1 VLAKRIALLLAH
13 AIEQYDQTKLLTEL
27 GYDVFGFN
35 DPTQPFEDKR
45 PGLPDAPVHQDL
57 LDACHAK
64 RVEHDNITTAQWPQ
78 YPVDWAK
85 ADLPQGVLD
94 WADVI
99 ICHHFEH
106 TWIVPQWERLKASGK
121 RVIWRTVGQSVD
133 GNERMMAPL
142 HKEGMEIVRYSP
154 KERNIPNYAGE
165 DALIRFYKDPAEWYG
180 WTGRLPTIINIT
192 QNLAQRDPYTN
203 WGFWEL
209 ATKGMRRMPLGP
221 GSEAIGG
228 SGTLTY
234 DEMKGW
240 LRGARAYLYTGT
252 QPASYTLGLIE
263 AMMTGIPV
271 VSIGP
276 EMMQV
281 FPFGPELFEGQEIVC
296 ETPTDLETTRARL
309 KLLLDSSI
317 TASDRS
323 TAIRK
328 RAIELFG
335 KERIGH
341 EWASY
346 LGAP

>member
-1 VLAKRIALLLAH
+1 
-13 AIEQYDQTKLLTEL
+13 
-27 GYDVFGFN
+27 
-35 DPTQPFEDKR
+35 
-45 PGLPDAPVHQDL
+45 
-57 LDACHAK
+57 
-64 RVEHDNITTAQWPQ
+64 
-78 YPVDWAK
+78 
-85 ADLPQGVLD
+85 
-94 WADVI
+94 
-99 ICHHFEH
+99 
-106 TWIVPQWERLKASGK
+106 
-121 RVIWRTVGQSVD
+121 
-133 GNERMMAPL
+133 
-142 HKEGMEIVRYSP
+142 MEIVRYSP

-165 DALIRFYKDPAEWYG
+165 DALIRFYKDPAEWFG
-180 WTGRLPTIINIT
+180 WTGKLPTIINIT
-192 QNLAQRDPYTN
+192 QNLAQRDPFTN

-221 GSEAIGG
+221 GSEVLGG
-228 SGTLTY
+228 PGTLTY

-276 EMMQV
+276 EMMTV
-281 FPFGPELFEGQEIVC
+281 YPFGSELFEGQELVC

-335 KERIGH
+335 KDRIGH